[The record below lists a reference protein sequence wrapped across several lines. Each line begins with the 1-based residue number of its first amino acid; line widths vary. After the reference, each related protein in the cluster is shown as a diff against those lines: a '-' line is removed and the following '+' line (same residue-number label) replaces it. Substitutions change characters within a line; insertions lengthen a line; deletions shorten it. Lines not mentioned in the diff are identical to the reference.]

1 MPLLLDTPHAR
12 DRDAPLGVATIE
24 IALLNNYGDAG
35 LKGGE
40 RQFVE
45 TLAQAA
51 GSDAVRLRFFSLPG
65 IVRGPEAQARLDAT
79 YTPYDDLMQSRVDGL
94 IVTGCEPRAARLP
107 QEPVWPAMTEVI
119 DWAEHNTQSTIFSCL
134 AAHAAV
140 LHLDGIERRP
150 LARKCAGV
158 FGVERVAGHPLLDG
172 LRAPLVVPHSRWNG
186 LDADALTG
194 AGYDILT
201 HSPEVGVDLFV
212 KRWRSLFV
220 YLQGHPEYDEGALR
234 GEYRRDV
241 LRFAAGLTTTYPD
254 LPRGYFPAETEAEL
268 RAFEAVVR
276 RNPAAAPPFP
286 LSPRVGRA
294 RRWPR
299 ALAVGLLRNW
309 LGHLRAARCA
319 DAA

>member
-1 MPLLLDTPHAR
+1 MPLLLDTPR
-12 DRDAPLGVATIE
+12 SNDRTAPAGVATIE

-45 TLAQAA
+45 TLSQAA
-51 GSDAVRLRFFSLPG
+51 GPDAVRLRFFSLPG
-65 IVRGPEAQARLDAT
+65 IVRGPEAQARIDAT
-79 YTPYDDLMQSRVDGL
+79 YTPYADLMQSRVDGL

-107 QEPVWPAMTEVI
+107 QEPVWPAMTEAI
-119 DWAEHNTQSTIFSCL
+119 DWAEHNTRSTIFSCL

-158 FGVERVAGHPLLDG
+158 FGVKKVAAHPLLDG

-201 HSPEVGVDLFV
+201 SSPDVGADLFV
-212 KRWRSLFV
+212 KQWRSLFV
-220 YLQGHPEYDEGALR
+220 YQQGHPEYDEGALR

-241 LRFAAGLTTTYPD
+241 LRFVAGLTTNYPD
-254 LPRGYFPAETEAEL
+254 IPRDYFSTAVEAEL
-268 RAFEAVVR
+268 RAFETAVR
-276 RNPAAAPPFP
+276 RDTATAPPVARN
-286 LSPRVGRA
+286 PRAGRP

-299 ALAVGLLRNW
+299 AFAVGLLRNW